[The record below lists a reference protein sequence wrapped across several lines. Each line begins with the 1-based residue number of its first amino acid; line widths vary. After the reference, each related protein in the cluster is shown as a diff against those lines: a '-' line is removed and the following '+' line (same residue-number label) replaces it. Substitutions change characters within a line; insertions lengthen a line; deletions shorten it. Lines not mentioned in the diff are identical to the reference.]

1 MKLIHLIACL
11 LFLANPVLAKK
22 IFNSKS
28 FNLDNGLKVI
38 VIENKRAAVATQ
50 MIWYKFGSGVEE
62 NTKSGLAHFMEHLM
76 FKGTKKFPKDYYS
89 NFISRIGGS
98 ENAFTSYDF
107 TAYYQIFP
115 SNEIEKII
123 EMEADRMKNLILNRK
138 IVEIEKKVILEERF
152 QRVESDPS
160 SLLDESIKSSLFPNS
175 YYGRPII
182 GWKKDIKNLNYSD
195 VKKFYKKFYS
205 PNNAILV
212 LSGDISLNKA
222 KKLTKKYFGEIKS
235 SGKINSIKVSDPDL
249 KTSVIVELNHPDVKQ
264 PIWKKLY
271 RVDSYTKSI
280 KNGIAF
286 DLGLKILAGGTTS
299 ILYNELVEKKKEF
312 SMVGGFYQGLA
323 RESGYAYLYAI
334 PKKNMDIKK
343 INEKITKE
351 IFKAVE
357 EKITPELLNIE
368 KKKYF
373 FNSVYGMDG
382 VLKPAEII
390 GEALTVGLKL
400 NDLEFW
406 NDNLKDIDVE
416 VVKKELRKF
425 AESKN
430 FVLGGLKN

>member
-1 MKLIHLIACL
+1 M
-11 LFLANPVLAKK
+11 
-22 IFNSKS
+22 
-28 FNLDNGLKVI
+28 
-38 VIENKRAAVATQ
+38 
-50 MIWYKFGSGVEE
+50 
-62 NTKSGLAHFMEHLM
+62 
-76 FKGTKKFPKDYYS
+76 
-89 NFISRIGGS
+89 
-98 ENAFTSYDF
+98 
-107 TAYYQIFP
+107 
-115 SNEIEKII
+115 
-123 EMEADRMKNLILNRK
+123 
-138 IVEIEKKVILEERF
+138 
-152 QRVESDPS
+152 
-160 SLLDESIKSSLFPNS
+160 
-175 YYGRPII
+175 
-182 GWKKDIKNLNYSD
+182 
-195 VKKFYKKFYS
+195 
-205 PNNAILV
+205 
-212 LSGDISLNKA
+212 NKA

-235 SGKINSIKVSDPDL
+235 SGKLNSIKVSDPDL

-334 PKKNMDIKK
+334 PTKNMDIKK